1 MKLLSLIAVGL
12 VIALSVGA
20 QVTTDEKQQA
30 SPAQQEKAKTE
41 ENVRANAG
49 REAPKSVQPKESERA
64 RSSAQETAT
73 TQEGAKVN
81 EKVGAKQ
88 REGTRVQEK
97 SGSVSRSTTVFRN
110 GRQTKERLSLHRT
123 TRERTDVHFNI
134 GTHDRTWWLATYTI
148 VVMDSCPYYLADD
161 GCWYPAYGFDPSCA
175 FPEGV
180 VYCE

>member
-12 VIALSVGA
+12 VITLSVGA

-41 ENVRANAG
+41 ENVRGNEG

-64 RSSAQETAT
+64 RTSAQETAT

-97 SGSVSRSTTVFRN
+97 SGSVSRSTTVSMPA
-110 GRQTKERLSLHRT
+110 ESRLPT
-123 TRERTDVHFNI
+123 TRCNPLRHATTDTRSPRPGSAAV
-134 GTHDRTWWLATYTI
+134 AT
-148 VVMDSCPYYLADD
+148 
-161 GCWYPAYGFDPSCA
+161 
-175 FPEGV
+175 
-180 VYCE
+180 